1 MSQSRH
7 YLFVSIL
14 FLFLVCLPHI
24 QPELNS
30 LQKARESGT
39 ITIAT
44 INGPG
49 TYFEDRFGH
58 SGFEYELAQ
67 HFAHSQGLS
76 LQVLEHDT
84 IEAVFQSIEQG
95 KADFAAAGLSPR
107 SHPSSK
113 FKYSSGYQEVSQ
125 KLIYKKQL
133 GRPSSFEDIDDNEIM
148 MLSSMPSKRFIQSIS
163 SGLPAFMWLERDDL
177 DALDMLRLVNED
189 VAKYTIVDSTD
200 WNTFKN
206 VFPHL
211 DSAFNIGSNDQLSWV
226 FRNNNDE
233 SLYALAQIFI
243 GQAKSDGTIDILLS
257 KHFDHLDRL
266 NYAGAKIF
274 LSHVKYRLPL
284 YEPQFRVA
292 AQQFGLDWRL
302 LAAIG
307 YQESQW
313 NPKAISPTGVKGLMM
328 LTQVT
333 ADELGV
339 IDRLDP
345 TESIFAGAAY
355 FRKLLDRL
363 PEEIPEEH
371 RNWQALAAY
380 NAGWGHLVDA
390 RRFTQEA
397 GEDPNDWQAVKKYL
411 PLLQHKRWYQKS
423 SYGYAPG
430 GRQSLEYVKNIKLY
444 YAALV
449 FTTRE
454 QGMTKVSAP
463 DIALPFTLDN
473 QLSGF

>member
-1 MSQSRH
+1 LSQFKH
-7 YLFVSIL
+7 YFFACVL

-44 INGPG
+44 INGPS

-67 HFAHSQGLS
+67 HFAHSLGLTLTVLQHNS
-76 LQVLEHDT
+76 LADVY
-84 IEAVFQSIEQG
+84 QSLNDG

-107 SHPSSK
+107 SHQSSK
-113 FKYSSGYQEVSQ
+113 FKYSSGYQDVSQ
-125 KLIYKKQL
+125 HLIYKKSL
-133 GRPSSFEDIDDNEIM
+133 GRPVSFEDIHDNEIM
-148 MLSSMPSKRFIQSIS
+148 MLSSLPGKRFLESIS
-163 SGLPAFMWLERDDL
+163 GIPAFMWLERNDL
-177 DALDMLRLVNED
+177 DSLDMLRLVDEE

-211 DSAFNIGSNDQLSWV
+211 GSAFNIGSNDQLSWV
-226 FRNNNDE
+226 FRNNHDE
-233 SLYALAQIFI
+233 SLYRLADAYIE
-243 GQAKSDGTIDILLS
+243 QAKANGTIDILIA

-274 LSHVKYRLPL
+274 LYHVKHRLPL
-284 YEPQFRVA
+284 YEAQFKIA
-292 AQQFGLDWRL
+292 AQQYGIDWRL
-302 LAAIG
+302 LAAIS

-345 TESIFAGAAY
+345 TESIFGGAAY

-363 PEEIPEEH
+363 PEDIPEDH

-380 NAGWGHLVDA
+380 NAGWGHLLDA
-390 RRFTQEA
+390 RKFARDA
-397 GEDPNDWQAVKKYL
+397 GEDPNDWQVVKKYL
-411 PLLQHKRWYQKS
+411 PLLQHKRWYQQS

-454 QGMTKVSAP
+454 QGMTKVGIEYSKSA
-463 DIALPFTLDN
+463 FSFEN
-473 QLSGF
+473 QASAF